1 MLTIDANDMMIS
13 ITRGDYAAIVF
24 SAVDGDENE
33 WHPSEADVDTLTFA
47 VAKKFGEE
55 PVMSISNVYD
65 GDDEEAF
72 WTIEIG
78 KPGSSDWCKKDA
90 AGHVVIGTGGEPELI
105 DFGTYVWDLQLTT
118 STGVVTII
126 GKSDEMSP
134 KFRIWGEVAE

>member
-24 SAVDGDENE
+24 SAVDGDETE

-65 GDDEEAF
+65 GEDEEAF
-72 WTIEIG
+72 WTINIG
-78 KPGSSDWCKKDA
+78 EVNSNDWYKKDED
-90 AGHVVIGTGGEPELI
+90 GNVILDDKGEPVPI
-105 DFGTYVWDLQLTT
+105 DFGSYVWDLQLTL
-118 STGVVTII
+118 STGKITII
-126 GKSDEMSP
+126 GKSDTYAP
-134 KFRIWGEVAE
+134 KFVVWGEVAE